1 MSWRLHKHIQQ
12 FLFTNVVCDLRLS
25 QWTQSGVLQ
34 NSPVLTSSSGFAAH
48 WMSLQ
53 IFLVNTVTGILCP
66 LWDVITVWRRPYLS
80 LCVWAIRGSAA
91 FVLRLHRNKR
101 VFLLYRRGGNSSR
114 PLDHLEAAALWQEAA
129 TESTASLKLIKCH
142 KDLSCN
148 LDFFMIN
155 SCWRTFRGPA
165 GFCCV
170 ADEDRLAAV
179 SSPTAAQLCRVYCNA
194 WFDLNEAWR
203 RHICVSSNLVWSLIQ
218 MLMLR

>member
-1 MSWRLHKHIQQ
+1 MRCNHCVTAALPFTVCVSYEGEVQH
-12 FLFTNVVCDLRLS
+12 LF
-25 QWTQSGVLQ
+25 
-34 NSPVLTSSSGFAAH
+34 SGFTETNECSCCTDAVETPH
-48 WMSLQ
+48 
-53 IFLVNTVTGILCP
+53 
-66 LWDVITVWRRPYLS
+66 
-80 LCVWAIRGSAA
+80 
-91 FVLRLHRNKR
+91 
-101 VFLLYRRGGNSSR
+101 R
-114 PLDHLEAAALWQEAA
+114 PLDHLEAAAVWQEAA

-142 KDLSCN
+142 IDLSCN

-179 SSPTAAQLCRVYCNA
+179 SSPAAAQLCRVYCNA